1 MQLLGFCI
9 RRELMKRAVSLF
21 LVREQ
26 QIRWSF
32 KTEKNATTPSM
43 ISKLPYSDEVACGGY
58 TRVL

>member
-26 QIRWSF
+26 QIRSSF
-32 KTEKNATTPSM
+32 KTEKM
-43 ISKLPYSDEVACGGY
+43 QQHHHD
-58 TRVL
+58 